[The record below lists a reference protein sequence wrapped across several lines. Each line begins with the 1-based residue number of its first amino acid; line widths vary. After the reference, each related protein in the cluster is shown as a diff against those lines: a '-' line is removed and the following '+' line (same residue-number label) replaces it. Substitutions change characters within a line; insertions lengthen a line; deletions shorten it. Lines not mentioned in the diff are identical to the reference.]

1 MGQKNLD
8 ERTKSRECFT
18 RVLETNLD
26 GSRFD
31 RDTGRQA
38 IHPPGRLRRNR
49 RYTNRSRPGL
59 TEVMDK
65 TVTTLDLTGE
75 RAVRNGRL
83 EGAKQTPP
91 LENEDRPG
99 QLAT

>member
-1 MGQKNLD
+1 
-8 ERTKSRECFT
+8 
-18 RVLETNLD
+18 
-26 GSRFD
+26 
-31 RDTGRQA
+31 
-38 IHPPGRLRRNR
+38 
-49 RYTNRSRPGL
+49 
-59 TEVMDK
+59 MDK

-75 RAVRNGRL
+75 RAVRNGLL

>member
-1 MGQKNLD
+1 
-8 ERTKSRECFT
+8 
-18 RVLETNLD
+18 
-26 GSRFD
+26 
-31 RDTGRQA
+31 
-38 IHPPGRLRRNR
+38 
-49 RYTNRSRPGL
+49 
-59 TEVMDK
+59 MDK

-99 QLAT
+99 QLATEHMHQGRGTATRDTKEFL